1 MQPAPIPPNGI
12 ATGVALSPL
21 KVRCGPLR
29 KSSSGEKG
37 DPSDSGKAEV
47 FDTAAAGGGRV
58 NGTAAPKAAEEVVTR
73 NSLRVDLSEDIKAPP
88 PHGLVEK
95 SLAQKPSPRIAG
107 RIGPRF
113 ARA

>member
-29 KSSSGEKG
+29 KSSSGEKP
-37 DPSDSGKAEV
+37 DPSDSGKAEA
-47 FDTAAAGGGRV
+47 FDRADAGRAPV
-58 NGTAAPKAAEEVVTR
+58 NATAAPKAAEEVESR
-73 NSLRVDLSEDIKAPP
+73 NSLRVDLSEDINAPL

-95 SLAQKPSPRIAG
+95 SLGS
-107 RIGPRF
+107 
-113 ARA
+113 